1 MFAKKVFATIALSA
15 TAMLAAPAHAGVYQ
29 DDLGKCL
36 VKNST
41 AQDKQ
46 VLTQWIFFAIA
57 LNPQL
62 NSYSNIPQD
71 KREAADKAI
80 AGLFSRLVGDACANE
95 AKLAIKYE
103 GVGAFRG
110 AFELLGQIA
119 GRELFAAPE
128 VASGTST
135 FTKYLD
141 SADLQKKLD
150 LPKK

>member
-1 MFAKKVFATIALSA
+1 
-15 TAMLAAPAHAGVYQ
+15 MLAAPAHAGVYQ
-29 DDLGKCL
+29 DDLGKSL

-46 VLTQWIFFAIA
+46 VRTQWIFFAIS

-71 KREAADKAI
+71 KRDAADKAI
-80 AGLFSRLVGDACANE
+80 AGRFSRLAGDACANE
-95 AKLAIKYE
+95 AKLDIKYE

-128 VASGTST
+128 AAAGTSSSPNT
-135 FTKYLD
+135 WTPPTSRKNWTCLG
-141 SADLQKKLD
+141 SKA
-150 LPKK
+150 